1 MKRSSY
7 LSATASALLLPS
19 TAARVSAQS
28 TPLTTVRIGAVP
40 TDSLSPVL
48 YGIRNGL
55 FERAG
60 LKVDLQILGGG
71 DAVSLAVVS
80 GALDLGLTSVVA
92 IMQAHLKNIPVT
104 IIAPGGLWI
113 NANVAGL
120 LVPVNSPLYTAPD
133 FNGKTVATSSLLAL
147 GTVAMD
153 AWMDRNGGDSKT
165 IRFLELPWV
174 AAPAALQQG
183 RIDAAIVDNPVFA
196 QALASGQVRTA
207 TLVYGAI
214 ARQFLLGVWFTTIPF
229 IEKNRSVAERFSRVI
244 AEAAALSRTHPETTI
259 DDVAQIT
266 KIDRN
271 VIAHMQRVWVGTTV
285 KASDIQPVIDVGA
298 KYKLINRAFPAAD
311 IISAAAMR

>member
-1 MKRSSY
+1 MNRASC
-7 LSATASALLLPS
+7 LAATGSALLLPLR
-19 TAARVSAQS
+19 AAPVSAQPA
-28 TPLTTVRIGAVP
+28 PLTTVRVGAVP

-48 YGIRNGL
+48 YAIRYGL

-60 LKVDLQILGGG
+60 LKIDLQILGGG
-71 DAVSLAVVS
+71 DAVSLAVIS
-80 GALDLGLTSVVA
+80 GALDIGLTSVVA

-120 LVPVNSPLYTAPD
+120 LVPVNSPLHAAPD
-133 FNGKTVATSSLLAL
+133 FNGKTIATSSLLAL

-165 IRFLELPWV
+165 LRFLELPWV

-196 QALASGQVRTA
+196 QALGSGQVRVA

-214 ARQFLLGVWFTTIPF
+214 AKQFLLGVWFTTLPYV
-229 IEKNRSVAERFSRVI
+229 EKNRGITERFSRVI
-244 AEAAALSRTHPETTI
+244 ADAASISRTHPETTI

-266 KIDRN
+266 KLDRN
-271 VIAHMQRVWVGTTV
+271 VIARMERVWVGTTV
-285 KASDIQPVIDVGA
+285 KAADIQPVIDVGA
-298 KYKLINRAFPAAD
+298 KYKLIDRSFPAAD
-311 IISAAAMR
+311 LINAVAAR